1 MVPMEVKTTGGQNCL
16 NFIPSGNVNE
26 AAIAT
31 VRGRGGVPQNGC
43 EDLNFL
49 STIILGTWDSLDVHS
64 SLFAE
69 INLSVILIV
78 GGLLI
83 LFKIP
88 QGAGSSSLFT
98 VCPSRIS
105 RMWQRQSEEPQPE
118 SSVKPDTA
126 RPVPEERGWGW
137 NFFVYILPK
146 QQ

>member
-1 MVPMEVKTTGGQNCL
+1 M
-16 NFIPSGNVNE
+16 
-26 AAIAT
+26 
-31 VRGRGGVPQNGC
+31 PQNWFK
-43 EDLNFL
+43 DLNFL
-49 STIILGTWDSLDVHS
+49 STIILGTWESLDVHS

-105 RMWQRQSEEPQPE
+105 RMWQRQSEELQPE

-137 NFFVYILPK
+137 KFFCLHFAKAAINCTRGESLFGLARPLQSGSAGDWVPNI
-146 QQ
+146 

>member
-1 MVPMEVKTTGGQNCL
+1 M
-16 NFIPSGNVNE
+16 
-26 AAIAT
+26 
-31 VRGRGGVPQNGC
+31 PQNWCKGI
-43 EDLNFL
+43 NFL
-49 STIILGTWDSLDVHS
+49 STIILGTWDSLGAHS

-78 GGLLI
+78 GGLFV

-88 QGAGSSSLFT
+88 QGAGGSSLFT
-98 VCPSRIS
+98 DCPSRIS

-137 NFFVYILPK
+137 NFFLFTFCQSSNKLRTWRLSVWPCKTFPK
-146 QQ
+146 WASQRLGTQQLES

>member
-1 MVPMEVKTTGGQNCL
+1 MVPMEVKTTGGLNCL
-16 NFIPSGNVNE
+16 NLIPSGSVSE
-26 AAIAT
+26 AAA
-31 VRGRGGVPQNGC
+31 VGGGGGMPQNWC
-43 EDLNFL
+43 KDINFL
-49 STIILGTWDSLDVHS
+49 STIILGTWGSLGAHS

-78 GGLLI
+78 GGLFV

-88 QGAGSSSLFT
+88 QGAGGSSLFT
-98 VCPSRIS
+98 DCPSRIS

-137 NFFVYILPK
+137 NFFFVYILPK